1 MITKEPRPIRD
12 KSWQANAIRTLIN
25 FLLGAGYP
33 HPISAK
39 TLQAPSQKDF
49 QSIFKFLYA
58 QLDPKYEYQ
67 KKFEEE
73 VPVIMKGLRLAVD
86 CADLFS
92 LGFLIDIATNRF

>member
-1 MITKEPRPIRD
+1 VITKEPRPIRD

-49 QSIFKFLYA
+49 QLIFKFLYA

-73 VPVIMKGLRLAVD
+73 VPVIMKGLR
-86 CADLFS
+86 
-92 LGFLIDIATNRF
+92 